1 MSTCKWEETEQN
13 LEQRII
19 EVASSHVNI
28 LRDSFEAY
36 FPIHQAA
43 ELKSKLWILNPF
55 SEQQLPRPLGQIL
68 KNDFCQQAFFNRGK
82 HAEFWIGVL
91 DGAYKDLAIQALK
104 VLVQN
109 PTTYLAEKGFSAL
122 VDIKTSKRSCV
133 LNETLD
139 DLMRGALE
147 QDIEPNWYEIFRNIQ
162 QQTSHQCCAR
172 QQKILTAL
180 ASASPL

>member
-19 EVASSHVNI
+19 EGASSHVNI
-28 LRDSFEAY
+28 LRDNFEAY
-36 FPIHQAA
+36 FPSHQTA
-43 ELKSKLWILNPF
+43 ELKSKLWVLNPF
-55 SEQQLPRPLGQIL
+55 GEKQPPGPLGQIL

-82 HAEFWIGVL
+82 HAEFCIRAL

-109 PTTYLAEKGFSAL
+109 LTIYLAEKGFSAL

-139 DLMRGALE
+139 DLMWGALE
-147 QDIEPNWYEIFRNIQ
+147 QDIEPNWYEISQNIQ
-162 QQTSHQCCAR
+162 QQMSH
-172 QQKILTAL
+172 
-180 ASASPL
+180 